1 MINQPDDVRK
11 DLDEVLERHAY
22 TLDENRPQS
31 VQKRYDRGYRMPRE
45 NIDQLVDPGSFK
57 EYGALV
63 VANRHSRMSDQELRE
78 ETPAD
83 GLVAGIASVNGDAFP
98 PELAR
103 TMVISY
109 DYTVLAGTQGNRNH
123 YKQDRMFELAERFRL
138 PLVFFTEGGGGRPGD
153 DNSLEPRVA
162 FDTHTFTQFSQ
173 LSALVPLVGVTNGR
187 CFAGNTAL
195 LACCDVI
202 IATEGSTVAM
212 GGPAMVESGGL
223 GVYTPEE
230 LGPMSFQ
237 VPNGVVDILVK
248 DEEDAVET
256 AKQYLSYFQGTTS
269 DWEAP
274 DQRKLRHIVPEN
286 RMRLYDMREV
296 IKTIADVDSVLEI
309 REKFG
314 IGIITAF
321 IRVEGRPVGVIAN
334 NPHHISGAI
343 DSDGAD
349 KGARFIKLCD
359 AFDIPILS
367 LMDTPGMMVGPDV
380 ESTALVRHCVRLFN
394 AGANVTVPM
403 FGVVVRKAYGLG
415 VVGMVGASALVPM
428 LNVSWPTGEFAG
440 MAIEGSVKLGYR
452 KELEEIE
459 DPHERLAEYERR
471 VEEAYESAKAVNA
484 VAGFGIDDVIDPA
497 ETRSW
502 IAMGLTNN
510 PQPEKRIKK
519 KYPFIDTW

>member
-1 MINQPDDVRK
+1 MSSDPDFIRP
-11 DLDEVLERHAY
+11 DLAEAYARHAY
-22 TLDENRPQS
+22 TLDANREEA
-31 VQKRYDRGYRMPRE
+31 VAKRYARGFRMPRE
-45 NIDQLVDPGSFK
+45 NIEQLVDEGTFK

-63 VANRHSRMSDQELRE
+63 VARQHQRQNDEELRQN
-78 ETPAD
+78 TPAD
-83 GLVAGIASVNGDAFP
+83 GLISGIGSVNGKDFVSSQ
-98 PELAR
+98 AR

-109 DYTVLAGTQGNRNH
+109 DYTVLAGTQGKRNH
-123 YKQDRMFELAERFRL
+123 YKQDRMFELAQRFKL

-153 DNSLEPRVA
+153 DEIGPRVA

-173 LSALVPLVGVTNGR
+173 LSGWVPLVGVTNGR

-248 DEEDAVET
+248 DEEAAVTT
-256 AKQYLSYFQGTTS
+256 AKKYLSYFQGAIEK
-269 DWEAP
+269 WEAP
-274 DQRKLRHIVPEN
+274 DQRQLRHIVPEN
-286 RMRLYDMREV
+286 RMRLYDMRDV
-296 IKTIADVDSVLEI
+296 INTIADKDSVLEI
-309 REKFG
+309 REQFG
-314 IGIITAF
+314 VGIITAF
-321 IRVEGRPVGVIAN
+321 IRIEGRPMGIIAN

-403 FGVVVRKAYGLG
+403 FAVVVRKAYGLG

-428 LNVSWPTGEFAG
+428 LTVAWPTAEFAG

-452 KELEEIE
+452 KELEAIE
-459 DPHERLAEYERR
+459 NPDDRLKEYQRQ
-471 VEEAYESAKAVNA
+471 VDDAYEDAKAVNA
-484 VAGFGIDDVIDPA
+484 SAGFGIDDVIDPA
-497 ETRSW
+497 DTRSW
-502 IAMGLTNN
+502 LAMGLANI
-510 PQPEKRIKK
+510 PPAKPRKKK
-519 KYPFIDTW
+519 KYPYIDTW